1 MIRKAL
7 VEDLNGIDVLDKAS
21 NENPWGKK
29 LIKDALE
36 SRSNWVIADDK
47 EQSIFAWLTASVVLD
62 ESELELIVVHPE
74 CRRLGYAKQLIEQW
88 FDEMMGRHVSQFI
101 LEVRESN
108 LPAISLYQNVGFVPV
123 GLRKNYY
130 AAPNE
135 HALLMNRIVQESSPI

>member
-7 VEDLNGIDVLDKAS
+7 IEDLNAIDVLDKAS
-21 NENPWGKK
+21 NDNPWGKR

-36 SRSNWVIADDK
+36 SRCNWVIVNDDS
-47 EQSIFAWLTASVVLD
+47 QRILAWLTASTVLD

-74 CRRLGYAKQLIEQW
+74 CRRLGYANQLIEQW
-88 FDEMMGRHVSQFI
+88 FSEMLSRHVTQFI

-108 LPAISLYQNVGFVPV
+108 LPAITLYQRIGFVSA

-130 AAPNE
+130 AAPIE
-135 HALLMNRIVQESSPI
+135 HALLMSRIVQEN